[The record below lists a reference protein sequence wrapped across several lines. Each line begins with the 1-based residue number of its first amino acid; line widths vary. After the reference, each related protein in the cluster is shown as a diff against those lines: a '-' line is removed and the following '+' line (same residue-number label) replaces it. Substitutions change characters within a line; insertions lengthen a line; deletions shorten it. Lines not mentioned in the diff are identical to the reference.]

1 MRVDLVAGGKE
12 NDMNTCDFCDNPP
25 ADECGRCGADLCCD
39 CADWDQ
45 ATGEPVCPGC
55 LAAESDPVAQE

>member
-1 MRVDLVAGGKE
+1 M
-12 NDMNTCDFCDNPP
+12 CDFCDNPP
-25 ADECGRCGADLCCD
+25 ADECGRCGCDLCYD

-55 LAAESDPVAQE
+55 LAAESDPVARGQD